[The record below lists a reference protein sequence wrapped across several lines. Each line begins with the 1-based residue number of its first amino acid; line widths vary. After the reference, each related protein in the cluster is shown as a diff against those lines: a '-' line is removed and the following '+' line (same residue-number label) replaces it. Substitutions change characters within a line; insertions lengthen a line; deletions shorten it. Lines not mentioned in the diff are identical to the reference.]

1 MIMFLCGTMK
11 IAIIEDDPDTVEAIC
26 LTLSRSLPEC
36 QIVSTNL
43 GESGIKLVDKESP
56 DIAIIDL
63 ELPDISSFDV
73 LRQIRLFSQVP
84 IIILT
89 TEAAETTK
97 LMAMEPYDCIAKPFG
112 QLQLLSLIE
121 SRIRDNKPPPKK

>member
-1 MIMFLCGTMK
+1 MK
-11 IAIIEDDPDTVEAIC
+11 IAIIEGDPDTVESIC
-26 LTLSRSLPEC
+26 LTLSRSLPKC

-43 GESGIKLVDKESP
+43 GEIGIKLVDKESP
-56 DIAIIDL
+56 DIVIIDL
-63 ELPDISSFDV
+63 ELPDMSSFDV

-89 TEAAETTK
+89 TEAAETAK
-97 LMAMEPYDCIAKPFG
+97 LMAIDMEPYDYIAKPFG

-121 SRIRDNKPPPKK
+121 SRIRDNKLPPKK